1 MHIVLRQKSDCRR
14 TVRKEASSASEDG
27 SRCVSPRDPRTERL
41 RRRAYN
47 QPDPRPC
54 EGKIKLLLVDVY
66 FRDVNE
72 SDLKN
77 AVLTQVLI
85 NIVGIATTVSANFR
99 KTVLKKK

>member
-1 MHIVLRQKSDCRR
+1 M
-14 TVRKEASSASEDG
+14 
-27 SRCVSPRDPRTERL
+27 
-41 RRRAYN
+41 
-47 QPDPRPC
+47 
-54 EGKIKLLLVDVY
+54 LVDVY

-85 NIVGIATTVSANFR
+85 NIVGIATNVSANFR